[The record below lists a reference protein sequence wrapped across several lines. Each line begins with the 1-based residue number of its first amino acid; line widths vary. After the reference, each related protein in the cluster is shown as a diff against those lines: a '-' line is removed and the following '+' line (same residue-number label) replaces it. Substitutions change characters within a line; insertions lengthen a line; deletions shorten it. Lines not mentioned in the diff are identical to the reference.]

1 MFFLSI
7 PLAKNLN
14 FMFTQETLTVS
25 FQKRLFEMIRAKLDP
40 KTNLAKSVAE
50 LLHVG
55 LDAAYKKIS
64 AARILDLVE
73 LHLLL
78 EAFELNYQDLEISS
92 HRSLLYMQQ
101 FVPSLQSPCLAAYLQ
116 YLIKALQE
124 VKPILQGNLL
134 LTLPSLSF
142 FHLAYSP
149 ELTSFYAFLL
159 QKHVLNL
166 PDFKHRKFDLVQTD
180 PNILQLSQ
188 SLQEAYFALPT
199 TEIWHAHALGFLPKQ
214 LRYYQEAQLFVQP
227 NAYALLLDTYQ
238 QLLQH
243 LEFEVGEGQKYH
255 MHTAAKGAA
264 FALYHHELV
273 GGELA
278 MYAPLPAA
286 AKVWIQTHGLQLL
299 CTTDKHFT
307 GPFYQNLL
315 DLQAKSTYLSGQN
328 EKLIAAFFY
337 DANAFC
343 SS

>member
-1 MFFLSI
+1 MHSFSQKPI
-7 PLAKNLN
+7 
-14 FMFTQETLTVS
+14 FMFTPETLTVN
-25 FQKRLFEMIRAKLDP
+25 FQKRLFELIRAKLDP
-40 KTNLAKSVAE
+40 DINLAKRIAE

-64 AARILDLVE
+64 AARILDLIE
-73 LHLLL
+73 LHILL
-78 EAFELNYQDLEISS
+78 EAFELHYQDLEISS
-92 HRSLLYMQQ
+92 QRSRLTMLQ
-101 FVPSLQSPCLAAYLQ
+101 FVPSIQSPCLAAYLQ

-124 VKPILQGNLL
+124 VKPVLQGNLL

-180 PNILQLSQ
+180 PTLLHLSQ
-188 SLQEAYFALPT
+188 SLHEVYFNLPT
-199 TEIWHAHALGFLPKQ
+199 TEIWQANVLGFLPKQ

-227 NAYALLLDTYQ
+227 HTYALLLDKYKL
-238 QLLQH
+238 LLQH

-255 MHTAAKGAA
+255 MHTGAKGAS
-264 FALYHHELV
+264 FELYHHELV
-273 GGELA
+273 GGEQA
-278 MYAPLPAA
+278 MYAPLSNT
-286 AKVWIQTHGLQLL
+286 AKVWIQTHGLQML
-299 CTTDKHFT
+299 CTTDAHFT

-328 EKLIAAFFY
+328 EKLVAAFFY
-337 DANAFC
+337 RVIQEID
-343 SS
+343 SGY